1 MAMKAAYEASRPGT
15 SMVARNSKTRKR
27 SRRKKR
33 ALPKDSRLRER
44 SRFKYPTG
52 SGGMGARRP
61 LLLGV
66 PGGARAAH
74 IMQFRPVGVEGP
86 GQELA
91 PEGTDFSEWAGAV
104 AAASPGGEGF

>member
-1 MAMKAAYEASRPGT
+1 
-15 SMVARNSKTRKR
+15 MVARNSKTRKR

-33 ALPKDSRLRER
+33 APPKDSPLQER

-52 SGGMGARRP
+52 SGGMQAR
-61 LLLGV
+61 LSLVLGV

-74 IMQFRPVGVEGP
+74 VMQFRPVGVERP

-104 AAASPGGEGF
+104 AAASRGGEGF